1 MFYWFKNCKTCEEGK
16 QLYRELA
23 KRYHP
28 DNGASGEELKEIIS
42 EFKQWF
48 EKYKNIH
55 INKEGKTYTA
65 KQETSETAEQF
76 IDIINN
82 LSIIPSIEVEMCGD
96 WLWITGNTFPY
107 KEQLKEFGCRWSIGK
122 KKWYWTTDPYMK
134 GYKHPTMTQI
144 RNRYGSENVKLNSRL
159 EIE

>member
-23 KRYHP
+23 KRFHP
-28 DNGASGEELKEIIS
+28 DNGGTGEDLKEIIS
-42 EFKQWF
+42 EFKLWF
-48 EKYKNIH
+48 QKFKNIH
-55 INKEGKTYTA
+55 ANKEGKTYTS

-82 LSIIPSIEVEMCGD
+82 LSTIPSIEVEMCGD
-96 WLWITGNTFPY
+96 WLWITGNTYQY

-134 GYKHPTMTQI
+134 GYKHPTMDQI
-144 RNRYGSENVKLNSRL
+144 RNRYGSEHVNLNSRL